1 MADARALIRDALQ
14 ACRVEPPR
22 GFVWFG
28 RRFRVAHD
36 GSPDKEWARGTFLRA
51 LTRHLYGHFYCRGG
65 AVPLGRASAI
75 SGVGEVRAFMT
86 ALSAANR
93 HRDRWDD
100 GWTIVERKADQCI
113 VRKWDT
119 DFTVTADGC
128 RSTGNEPLLAGSSV
142 DVLVPSERWFEYPG
156 YMLFHGRRIPEPR
169 AGSAG
174 LTRLYLNLDHDGAC
188 RMIDLC
194 GTLDDL
200 PLPYALKVAG
210 RPEGLDRCDTVIL
223 FIGREDYRRAS
234 EVLVETGRDLRE
246 MLRPGSPAFTRPIAR
261 GVGVAD
267 DPGGGESF
275 GESRCRLLA
284 EGIVIAGE
292 RGETGV
298 EARLRTIEDR
308 FRQAGTSLDRPHLNP
323 GSTDYET
330 GPWDRWPGREGRR

>member
-14 ACRVEPPR
+14 ACRVDPPR

-36 GSPDKEWARGTFLRA
+36 GSPDPESARRSFLLA
-51 LTRHLYGHFYCRGG
+51 LARHLYGTVYCPGG
-65 AVPLGRASAI
+65 AVPLEAPTAI

-86 ALSAANR
+86 ALSGANR
-93 HRDRWDD
+93 HPDRWDT
-100 GWTIVERKADQCI
+100 GWTIVQRKADQCV

-119 DFTVTADGC
+119 DFTVTAGGC
-128 RSTGNEPLLAGSSV
+128 RSTGDEPPRAGGPV

-156 YMLFHGRRIPEPR
+156 YMVFHGRRIPEPR
-169 AGSAG
+169 AGTAG
-174 LTRLYLNLDHDGAC
+174 LTRLYLNLDHDGAR

-194 GTLDDL
+194 GTLDEL

-223 FIGREDYRRAS
+223 FIGREDYRQAS

-246 MLRPGSPAFTRPIAR
+246 MLRPGSPAFTRPIAP

-267 DPGGGESF
+267 DTGGGESF

-298 EARLRTIEDR
+298 EARLRTIENR
-308 FRQAGTSLDRPHLNP
+308 FRQAGISLDRPHLNP
-323 GSTDYET
+323 ESTEYET
-330 GPWDRWPGREGRR
+330 GPWDR